1 MKQLGIDVGGT
12 FTDVVVLDEAS
23 GTVSCFKAPTD
34 YHQPAEG
41 IMAAFDAAAV
51 EGSDVSYVKLG
62 TTLGLNAILTRRGAE
77 TGLLTTMGFRDVLEI
92 RRTHRDRLFDLDE
105 RIPPPLV
112 PRHRRM
118 EVTERIGADGT
129 VVTPLDEESVR
140 RAWRVLREQGV
151 TSVAIAFLFSFKDPS
166 HERRARDIILAE
178 GGVESV
184 FISSDVLPVHR
195 EYERTSTT
203 VTAAYVAP
211 VVRNYVTELG
221 LRLAERGLR
230 SGGLSVMT
238 NSGGSMA
245 ARSAAL
251 APIPTLLSGPAG
263 GVTGARWLASQVGI
277 AGILTLDMGGTS
289 CDVSGIQNGIPDE
302 RLDMNLSG
310 LDIAFPTFD
319 IHTIGAGGGSI
330 AWIDSGGAI
339 RVGPASAGS
348 TPGPA
353 CYGRGGTL
361 PTVTDAN
368 LLLGRYDVTAALGGS
383 LTLDVDA
390 AERAISQHIAEPAG
404 LTVQQAAAGILRLV
418 NANMMNA
425 VRSISV
431 ERGRDPRGYALVPFG
446 GGGPVHATD
455 IARELGIVTVLVPPF
470 PGCTSAF
477 GAALAVSRRD
487 ALRSVNAAIDRLD
500 VASVDG
506 LVSELVGEVQR
517 ALGEEG
523 VPAPEAQTE
532 LWLNLHYRGQAHEL
546 TVRHAGLEVTG
557 ESLAQAREEFTELH
571 ARQYGHAFDD
581 VPVELVTV
589 RVTGYGGRADPDISW
604 TWAEATKGGVTRPVY
619 FEEVNAFLE
628 TAVFDRAAL
637 APGDLIEGPAVIHQP
652 DATVLVPPHWTA
664 VNHPSGSLLVTAAG
678 AKATR

>member
-1 MKQLGIDVGGT
+1 MKQIGIDVGGT
-12 FTDVVVLDEAS
+12 FTDVVVLDETS
-23 GTVSCFKAPTD
+23 GAVTGFKAATD
-34 YHQPAEG
+34 YQQPADG
-41 IMAAFDAAAV
+41 IMAAFDAAGVA
-51 EGSDVSYVKLG
+51 GSEVSYVKLG
-62 TTLGLNAILTRRGAE
+62 TTLGLNAILTRGGAR

-112 PRHRRM
+112 PRRDRL
-118 EVTERIGADGT
+118 EVIERVGADGS
-129 VVTPLDEESVR
+129 VVTALDEESVR
-140 RAWRVLREQGV
+140 RAWRALRAQGI
-151 TSVAIAFLFSFKDPS
+151 TSLAIAFLFSFKNPT
-166 HERRARDIILAE
+166 HERQTRDIVLAE
-178 GGVESV
+178 GGADAV
-184 FISSDVLPVHR
+184 FLSSDVLPVHR

-211 VVRNYVTELG
+211 VVRNYVAELG
-221 LRLAERGLR
+221 TRLADRGL
-230 SGGLSVMT
+230 SAGGLSVMT

-245 ARSAAL
+245 AGSAAA

-263 GVTGARWLASQVGI
+263 GVTGARWLARQVGI
-277 AGILTLDMGGTS
+277 SDVLTLDMGGTS
-289 CDVSGIQNGIPDE
+289 CDVSGIQSGIPDE

-310 LDIAFPTFD
+310 LDVAFPTFD

-330 AWIDSGGAI
+330 AWIDTGGAL

-368 LLLGRYDVTAALGGS
+368 LVLGRYDVSAALGGS
-383 LTLDVDA
+383 LTLDVEA
-390 AERAISQHIAEPAG
+390 ARRAVEDHIGTPAG
-404 LTVQQAAAGILRLV
+404 LTVEQAAAGILRLV

-425 VRSISV
+425 VRSISI

-455 IARELGIVTVLVPPF
+455 IARELDIDTVIVPPF

-477 GAALAVSRRD
+477 GAALSVSRRD
-487 ALRSVNAAIDRLD
+487 ALRSVNAEIETLKLAPTARL
-500 VASVDG
+500 VD
-506 LVSELVGEVQR
+506 ELVAEAGR
-517 ALGEEG
+517 GLAEENVEPG
-523 VPAPEAQTE
+523 DAEIE

-546 TVRHAGLEVTG
+546 TVRHVGLTISAD
-557 ESLAQAREEFTELH
+557 SLEMARLDFTELH

-589 RVTGYGGRADPDISW
+589 RVTGFGVRADPEISW
-604 TWAEATKGGVTRPVY
+604 EWAPSTTSGVTRPVY

-628 TAVFDRAAL
+628 ADVHDRSTL
-637 APGDLIEGPAVIHQP
+637 APGVRIEGPAVIHQP
-652 DATVLVPPHWTA
+652 DATILVPPNWIA
-664 VNHPSGSLLVTAAG
+664 VNHPTGSLLVTAAG
-678 AKATR
+678 SEEHA